1 MLQAKELPGLGV
13 IPILLFKSRW
23 EWLNLDKFYLNDKG
37 TYHVGIRLTA
47 SVITWSYKAIF
58 KGAIQL

>member
-1 MLQAKELPGLGV
+1 MLQAKALPGLGV

-23 EWLNLDKFYLNDKG
+23 EWLNLGKFYRNNKG

-47 SVITWSYKAIF
+47 SVITWTYKTVF
-58 KGAIQL
+58 KGAIKL